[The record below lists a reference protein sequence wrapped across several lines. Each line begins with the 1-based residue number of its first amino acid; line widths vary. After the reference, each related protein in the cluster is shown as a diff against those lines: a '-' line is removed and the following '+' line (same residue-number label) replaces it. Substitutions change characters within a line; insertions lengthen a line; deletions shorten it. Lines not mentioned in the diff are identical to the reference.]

1 MRIFAPRTSALRIS
15 TFCFMPTGM
24 SMTLASGSTCRL
36 YFSAYSFVMAT
47 AFAWSMKR
55 PLRGAMPSTMF
66 SATVRLG
73 TSMKC
78 WCTMPIPW
86 EMATV
91 GEVSDSF
98 SPFTQISPLVGCSRP
113 KSIFMSVDLPAPF
126 SPISAWISPLRRKK
140 STPWL
145 AATPLGYTLVIP
157 FIWTTYCSSGRP
169 VFSSGIRYVPLFLQK
184 KFCV

>member
-1 MRIFAPRTSALRIS
+1 
-15 TFCFMPTGM
+15 
-24 SMTLASGSTCRL
+24 
-36 YFSAYSFVMAT
+36 
-47 AFAWSMKR
+47 
-55 PLRGAMPSTMF
+55 MPSTMF

-126 SPISAWISPLRRKK
+126 SPISAWISPLRRLK
-140 STPWL
+140 STP
-145 AATPLGYTLVIP
+145 
-157 FIWTTYCSSGRP
+157 
-169 VFSSGIRYVPLFLQK
+169 
-184 KFCV
+184 